1 MSKPTIEEL
10 IEILLDNGG
19 LVIESE
25 ELTMEV
31 HEGGYYLGSD
41 ESDDYV
47 TDDNRSH
54 EGAEGA
60 IRYMVR
66 LMGGLDNI
74 IHYDEA

>member
-1 MSKPTIEEL
+1 MNKPTIDEL
-10 IEILLDNGG
+10 IEILEDNGG

-25 ELTMEV
+25 ELKMEV

-41 ESDDYV
+41 ESDGYV

-60 IRYMVR
+60 VRYIVR
-66 LMGGLDNI
+66 LMGGLENI